1 MTRPSRLERPSPP
14 RILATTHGGRPA
26 AMIFVDGEFGYP
38 RLDRVVRAC
47 RRRGYAAY
55 WPGERT
61 PFLVARELH
70 DAIGWAP

>member
-1 MTRPSRLERPSPP
+1 
-14 RILATTHGGRPA
+14 
-26 AMIFVDGEFGYP
+26 MIFVDGEFGYP